1 MDFFDVHTHN
11 LLISPSAIISC
22 NADYF
27 RLNERIV
34 YASVG
39 IHPWNLTEENSEAL
53 YLNLIRLIKDKRV
66 LAIGEAGLDKIK
78 GPSLEL
84 QTSVFRQEILLA
96 EECRLPMVIH
106 CVRAFNELLYLK
118 KKCNSRQTWII
129 HGFRGKEALAKD
141 LLRHGCWLSFGEHFQ
156 DDALKAV
163 PVDRLFIESDE
174 ADKSI
179 KSIYERVAQVRGMSL
194 DELNQVIKMNVQEV
208 FFK

>member
-11 LLISPSAIISC
+11 LSINPSAIISC

-129 HGFRGKEALAKD
+129 YGFRGNEALAKD

-208 FFK
+208 FF

>member
-11 LLISPSAIISC
+11 LSINPSAIISC

-84 QTSVFRQEILLA
+84 QISVFRQEILLA

-129 HGFRGKEALAKD
+129 HGFRGNEALAKD